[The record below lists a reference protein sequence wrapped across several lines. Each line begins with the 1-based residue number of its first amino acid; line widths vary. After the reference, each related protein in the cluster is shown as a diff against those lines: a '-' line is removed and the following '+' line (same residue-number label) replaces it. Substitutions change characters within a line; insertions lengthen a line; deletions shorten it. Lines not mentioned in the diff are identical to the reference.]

1 MRAMT
6 QTLYTDIISNV
17 THTHTHTNL
26 TCYSVKITQSK
37 AAPVALSQ
45 VRRVTWCDWLTLTFL
60 STIPGHWQQAP
71 AAHSTHISVGQSWIR
86 SLAMKTWTGLG
97 PEPELNKHSQTLKED
112 WFSFHGHYNIN
123 WGILHSLLS
132 TRKSFRLN
140 NSFTICQSKVLRGNQ
155 DYARLHCWNL
165 PDIME
170 TLVTIIYHVGVW
182 L

>member
-17 THTHTHTNL
+17 THTHTHTIL

-37 AAPVALSQ
+37 AGAVALSQ

-86 SLAMKTWTGLG
+86 SLAMKTWTGDWTWT
-97 PEPELNKHSQTLKED
+97 KQTLTD
-112 WFSFHGHYNIN
+112 SGSHFM
-123 WGILHSLLS
+123 GITISIEEYCILYFLLGS
-132 TRKSFRLN
+132 HLDLTTHLQSVRARFWEETKITPDFIVE
-140 NSFTICQSKVLRGNQ
+140 ICPISWKL
-155 DYARLHCWNL
+155 
-165 PDIME
+165 
-170 TLVTIIYHVGVW
+170 
-182 L
+182 